1 MATTKQRFTTSNAT
15 TTAFVH
21 SVPHLKKED
30 IEVWLIDGTSG
41 YGGNRAVLQ
50 IEDQNGGT
58 LGNLHQQV
66 AKTRFPT
73 LASGTNQ
80 RGYTYTNATTITLKS
95 APPSGATV
103 IIQRNTG
110 RGGSSNPWQAFT
122 AGATI
127 RADDL
132 NNALNELRYHSDE
145 SKQGIYGGSV
155 GNHVDVPYLEAE
167 LLKGIIEK
175 TSPTAPNPNSL
186 KVRNDHPR
194 WVTEADDE
202 NLASFIK
209 DGGCKFYH
217 NNQEKL
223 QTTATGIQVL
233 AGAADPK
240 IDFADGSGKLT
251 IQHYTT
257 GAKSGNAEIINNNTS
272 GNLKLMSNTVR
283 IINQADTKNLATFTD
298 GGSAKLFHNNNPKL
312 ETTSTG
318 VDITDPKLT
327 FAGGP
332 GALTLQFY
340 TSGDKNN
347 NAEIRNDN
355 TSGNL
360 KLMSNTVR
368 IINQADTKNLASFSD
383 GGAGRIYYNNAEKIE
398 TTATGIN
405 LPASAHDPKIDFAG
419 GSGKLAIQYFTT
431 GSKVGNAEIRNDN
444 TTSGQGKL
452 KLMADTV
459 RIINRDDTENL
470 ASFQKDGACTLY
482 YDNVKKFE
490 TTSAGTKVT
499 GNLEVTGS
507 YTGDFSG
514 NAGTATDLAAA
525 AKITNSEQAGHTGN
539 DTTYYT
545 TSAADTRFYR
555 LGSVEEIQSGETWVA
570 ADNKV
575 ATTSAIDARITD
587 LVDDVGGFVPIANE
601 TSFPNANPDVN
612 NGAGTLVSI
621 KALASALTSN
631 GSGVATISN
640 GTVGNSTVT
649 INGLANSTTYAAGV
663 GILVETTTTLNTYTF
678 HRQVPDATAT
688 TTVANSI
695 SNVNTVANN
704 TSNINSVAGNSTN
717 INTVAGNNSNITT
730 VAGANSN
737 ITTVATNITDVSN
750 FADLYQIATSA
761 PGTDGG
767 GNSLAAGDLW
777 FDSSSNKALKVH
789 NGTAFQAVSPTTA
802 VLDDI
807 AIVSG
812 DLTRQ
817 EDLGSIADALASP
830 TTTSDLATCAD
841 NITNINTF
849 ANVYRIASSAPSSSL
864 DEGDLWY
871 DSTNNVL
878 KYYTGSTW
886 TVTSGAGIAD
896 VQADTSPELGG
907 HLDCNNKNLTEVG
920 TVSGD
925 NLQIDFGAIA

>member
-1 MATTKQRFTTSNAT
+1 
-15 TTAFVH
+15 V
-21 SVPHLKKED
+21 
-30 IEVWLIDGTSG
+30 
-41 YGGNRAVLQ
+41 
-50 IEDQNGGT
+50 
-58 LGNLHQQV
+58 
-66 AKTRFPT
+66 PT
-73 LASGTNQ
+73 LANSVNQ
-80 RGYTYTNATTITLKS
+80 RGWEYTSKTRVTLKS
-95 APPSGATV
+95 TPPNGSTV
-103 IIQRNTG
+103 IVQRNTG
-110 RGGSSNPWQAFT
+110 RGGSENAYQSFA
-122 AGATI
+122 AGSTI
-127 RADDL
+127 RANDL
-132 NNALNELRYHSDE
+132 NTALDE
-145 SKQGIYGGSV
+145 VRFRAEESINGTYGGSV
-155 GNHVDVPYLEAE
+155 GTEANTPYLDAS
-167 LLKGIIEK
+167 LLKGVIEK

-202 NLASFIK
+202 NLAYFKK
-209 DGGCKFYH
+209 DGECKLYY
-217 NNQEKL
+217 NNKGKL
-223 QTTATGIQVL
+223 ETTATGIKIP
-233 AGAADPK
+233 ASEPDPK
-240 IDFADGSGKLT
+240 IDFADGSGRLT

-272 GNLKLMSNTVR
+272 GNLKLMAN
-283 IINQADTKNLATFTD
+283 
-298 GGSAKLFHNNNPKL
+298 
-312 ETTSTG
+312 E
-318 VDITDPKLT
+318 
-327 FAGGP
+327 
-332 GALTLQFY
+332 
-340 TSGDKNN
+340 
-347 NAEIRNDN
+347 
-355 TSGNL
+355 
-360 KLMSNTVR
+360 VR
-368 IINQADTKNLASFSD
+368 IINQADTKNLASFTD
-383 GGAGRIYYNNAEKIE
+383 GEGAKIYYNNGTKLE
-398 TTATGIN
+398 TTATGIDI
-405 LPASAHDPKIDFAG
+405 PASAADPKITFAG
-419 GSGKLAIQYFTT
+419 GSSKLTIQHYTT
-431 GSKVGNAEIRNDN
+431 GDKSGNAEVRNDN
-444 TTSGQGKL
+444 TSGNL
-452 KLMADTV
+452 KLMANEV
-459 RIINRDDTENL
+459 RLINQADTEN
-470 ASFQKDGACTLY
+470 FVRCTNNGSVDLF
-482 YDNVKKFE
+482 YDNSKKFE
-490 TTSAGTKVT
+490 TTSAGAKVT
-499 GNLEVTGS
+499 GNIEVTGNI
-507 YTGDFSG
+507 TGTYNGTAASLANARTIGGVSFDGTANINLPGVNAGGNQDTSG
-514 NAGTATDLAAA
+514 NAATATTATDLAAA

-649 INGLANSTTYAAGV
+649 INGLANSTTYAAGL

-704 TSNINSVAGNSTN
+704 TSNINTVAGNNTN
-717 INTVAGNNSNITT
+717 INTVAGANSNITT

-761 PGTDGG
+761 PSTDGG

-777 FDSSSNKALKVH
+777 FDSSSNKQLKVH
-789 NGTAFQAVSPTTA
+789 TGTAFTAVSPTQA

-830 TTTSDLATCAD
+830 TTTSDLETCAD

-849 ANVYRIASSAPSSSL
+849 ANVYRIASSAPTSSL

-871 DSTNNVL
+871 DSTANKL
-878 KYYTGSTW
+878 KYYTGSAW
-886 TVTSGAGIAD
+886 TVTAGAGLSTVGD
-896 VQADTSPELGG
+896 DTSPELGG

-925 NLQIDFGAIA
+925 NL